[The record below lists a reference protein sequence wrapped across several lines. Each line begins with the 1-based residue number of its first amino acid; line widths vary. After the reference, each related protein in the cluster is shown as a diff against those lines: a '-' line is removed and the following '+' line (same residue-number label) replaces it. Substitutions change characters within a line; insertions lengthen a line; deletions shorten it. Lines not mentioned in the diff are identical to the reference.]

1 MQIDVLVITALYDEL
16 QAVLLLR
23 ADVESVWESKNDPS
37 GFRYHI
43 RRFPL
48 QNEEQLTVAVAWSG
62 AMGETAAANRAGG
75 LIQLLKPYCI
85 AMCGICAGKR
95 GDVFLGDVIVADR
108 VFSYDHGKLTV
119 RDEAGKRVEQLFHD
133 IETYNLDKTWAME
146 AAYFAQEWRR
156 EWQNERPLSLE
167 NQREWL
173 LNAVYTH
180 QIENGKPPAEHVE
193 RDRRCPNW
201 TKAIDSL
208 RTKQLLE
215 TNDQGQLVLTN
226 QGQKQVKENRNRN
239 LGKISDDPQ
248 FRVHVGPIAT
258 GKTVRQDADLFQTI
272 AQSARKVLGVEMEA
286 AAIGLVAE
294 SSEIPY
300 FIAKAVS
307 DYGDSDKD
315 DGFREFACR
324 ASAEFLIDFLSQHPP
339 RTLNRNKYLAELSAS
354 GNPVGNL
361 VQVEQQ
367 QKASK
372 DEGYIFSTESSS
384 ITKHETT
391 PLETSKK
398 LPSGNE
404 QPDLTT
410 PLGRSKERTIEYQ
423 RTQKMFLVHVLTPSD
438 KPNQKYDIYIYAKR
452 HKDEEISDVLK
463 AEFFFGQSWGNQ
475 IFPGTREGNRIGV
488 ATSAFG
494 SFLCTCLITF
504 NTGNKVMLHRYIDFE
519 MGSIVDKQS
528 QRSTVT

>member
-16 QAVLLLR
+16 QAVLCLGE
-23 ADVESVWESKNDPS
+23 DGKSGWEDESDLA

-43 RRFPL
+43 RKFPL
-48 QNEEQLTVAVAWSG
+48 QNKEQLTVAVAWSG
-62 AMGETAAANRAGG
+62 AMGETAAANRARG
-75 LIQLLKPYCI
+75 LIQLLNPFCI

-108 VFSYDHGKLTV
+108 VFSYDHGKLIA
-119 RDEAGKRVEQLFHD
+119 REEAGKRVEQLFHD

-146 AAYFAQEWRR
+146 VAYFAQEWKR
-156 EWQNERPLSLE
+156 EWQNQRPLSLE
-167 NQREWL
+167 IQRECL
-173 LNAVYTH
+173 LHAVYAQQTA
-180 QIENGKPPAEHVE
+180 NGKPPAEHEE
-193 RDRRCPNW
+193 RDRRCPSW

-208 RTKQLLE
+208 QTKKLLL
-215 TNDQGQLVLTN
+215 TDDHGQLVLTD
-226 QGQKQVKENRNRN
+226 QGRQLVLDKRVRN
-239 LGKISDDPQ
+239 LGKIPDDPQ

-258 GKTVRQDADLFQTI
+258 GKTVRQDADLFQTV

-286 AAIGLVAE
+286 AAIGWVAE
-294 SSEIPY
+294 LSGIPY
-300 FIAKAVS
+300 IIAKAVS
-307 DYGDSDKD
+307 DYGDADKD

-324 ASAEFLIDFLSQHPP
+324 ASAEFLFDFLVQHPP
-339 RTLNRNKYLAELSAS
+339 RTLNRNKYLADLSAS

-361 VQVEQQ
+361 IHVELQ

-372 DEGYIFSTESSS
+372 DEGYISITESSS
-384 ITKHETT
+384 IAKYETT
-391 PLETSKK
+391 PLETSQK
-398 LPSGNE
+398 LPSSN
-404 QPDLTT
+404 QQTDITT
-410 PLGRSKERTIEYQ
+410 PQERSRERTTEYQ

-452 HKDEEISDVLK
+452 HKDEAISDVLK
-463 AEFFFGQSWGNQ
+463 ADFFFGQSWGNQ

-504 NTGNKVMLHRYIDFE
+504 DTGSKVMLHRYIDFE
-519 MGSIVDKQS
+519 MGSIVDRQA
-528 QRSTVT
+528 QRNTVT